1 MLFYQW
7 IHKISPTRIIA
18 MSFILVIL
26 TGTLLLCLPVSSRSG
41 QWTTPLDA
49 LFTSTS
55 ATCVTGLIIADTY
68 TNWSIFG
75 QLVILTMIQIGGI
88 GLMTIISMIFIMM
101 KKKLNMQERMLLMQ
115 AAGNVQVGGMVRLVK
130 RILAGTAIL
139 ESIGALFLAI
149 RFVPQMGWGQGLYY
163 AIFHSVSAFCNA
175 GFDLMGKY
183 ERYSSFTAYQDDWL
197 VGMTLALLI
206 IIGGIGFL
214 VWEDVLKNKLHF
226 SKYSL
231 HAKLILI
238 TTGILLILGTAGYFF
253 FESGYTMKGDGIPER
268 IIKSFFASATMR
280 TAGFNTID
288 YSQMSPSSV
297 LLSNALMMIGGSPGS
312 TAGGIKTTTLAVI
325 FISMVTTARYFGNG
339 WEKIWSSRLR

>member
-101 KKKLNMQERMLLMQ
+101 KKKLKKANPSRHCHFRKYRGSFSRHPVRPTDGLGTGTVLRHIPL
-115 AAGNVQVGGMVRLVK
+115 GVRL
-130 RILAGTAIL
+130 L
-139 ESIGALFLAI
+139 
-149 RFVPQMGWGQGLYY
+149 
-163 AIFHSVSAFCNA
+163 
-175 GFDLMGKY
+175 
-183 ERYSSFTAYQDDWL
+183 
-197 VGMTLALLI
+197 
-206 IIGGIGFL
+206 
-214 VWEDVLKNKLHF
+214 
-226 SKYSL
+226 
-231 HAKLILI
+231 
-238 TTGILLILGTAGYFF
+238 
-253 FESGYTMKGDGIPER
+253 
-268 IIKSFFASATMR
+268 
-280 TAGFNTID
+280 
-288 YSQMSPSSV
+288 
-297 LLSNALMMIGGSPGS
+297 
-312 TAGGIKTTTLAVI
+312 
-325 FISMVTTARYFGNG
+325 
-339 WEKIWSSRLR
+339 

>member
-68 TNWSIFG
+68 TNWSTFG

-139 ESIGALFLAI
+139 EGIGALFLAI

-163 AIFHSVSAFCNA
+163 AVFHSVSA
-175 GFDLMGKY
+175 L
-183 ERYSSFTAYQDDWL
+183 S
-197 VGMTLALLI
+197 LI
-206 IIGGIGFL
+206 HI
-214 VWEDVLKNKLHF
+214 
-226 SKYSL
+226 
-231 HAKLILI
+231 
-238 TTGILLILGTAGYFF
+238 
-253 FESGYTMKGDGIPER
+253 
-268 IIKSFFASATMR
+268 
-280 TAGFNTID
+280 
-288 YSQMSPSSV
+288 
-297 LLSNALMMIGGSPGS
+297 
-312 TAGGIKTTTLAVI
+312 
-325 FISMVTTARYFGNG
+325 
-339 WEKIWSSRLR
+339 